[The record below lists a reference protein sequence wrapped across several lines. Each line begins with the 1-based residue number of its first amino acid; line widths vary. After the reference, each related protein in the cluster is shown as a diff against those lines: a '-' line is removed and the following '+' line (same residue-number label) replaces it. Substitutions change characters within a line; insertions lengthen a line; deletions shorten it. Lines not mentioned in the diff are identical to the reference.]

1 MKKSDESDLRL
12 VLPVTCNDEYCD
24 QRPRVAQLTVTPAVV
39 RQLLAD
45 IRHVRQMKIKYWR
58 DLCNVEVF
66 DYSVDWGEQIDEK
79 RLTTPV
85 HDLLRETDYQGTDD
99 FDGLAILV
107 AQPLPMIVGE
117 DSCRTDCDR
126 RSIYDDRIH
135 WAAYLKH
142 SDIEIVTESIR
153 LEDLE
158 KIARILRRPTRRGG
172 SK

>member
-1 MKKSDESDLRL
+1 MVMKKSDESELRL

-24 QRPRVAQLTVTPAVV
+24 QRPRVAQLAVTPAVV
-39 RQLLAD
+39 RHLLAD

-66 DYSVDWGEQIDEK
+66 DYSVDWGEQIDEHQP
-79 RLTTPV
+79 TIV
-85 HDLLRETDYQGTDD
+85 HDMLGNTVFKPTDD
-99 FDGLAILV
+99 LEGPILV
-107 AQPLPMIVGE
+107 CRPLPMIVGE

-158 KIARILRRPTRRGG
+158 KIARILQRPARRGG